1 MPRPRS
7 KDMYEMRNKC
17 PLDISVLLCSNGADH
32 LLKKIPC
39 VPPTSHS
46 YRSTVALAVLFF
58 CLSSCTG
65 STVQVS
71 WISFFLKKKQKL
83 RSIYASLANH
93 ETKFIT
99 HLAILSSVGASSIT
113 SPSSPYQSYP
123 IPIIPCKSKCKH
135 RTLHL
140 NSEPLHCDTL
150 SIPHTSSFLLSRWP
164 ECTFGRKSFFRFLK
178 KNKIWCL
185 FRIDTELVHA
195 GPSEITPFSDAVR
208 PSILVTSHVVQSQQN
223 ILRDPGA
230 FGEIVESYFE
240 SSTSNSSIST
250 AGRIIFLELVSCK

>member
-39 VPPTSHS
+39 VPILIGSLLHWQYFS
-46 YRSTVALAVLFF
+46 FVWAVALTVLCRFPEYP
-58 CLSSCTG
+58 
-65 STVQVS
+65 
-71 WISFFLKKKQKL
+71 FFLKKKQKL

-99 HLAILSSVGASSIT
+99 HLAILSSVAASSIT

-223 ILRDPGA
+223 ILRDPRA
-230 FGEIVESYFE
+230 FGEIVKSYFE